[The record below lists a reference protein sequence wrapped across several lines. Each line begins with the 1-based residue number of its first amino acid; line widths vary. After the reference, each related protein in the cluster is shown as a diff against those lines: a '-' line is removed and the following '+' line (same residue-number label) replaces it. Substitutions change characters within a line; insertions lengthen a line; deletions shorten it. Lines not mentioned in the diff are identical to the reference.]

1 MNKVNSQI
9 LIIEDDPVLSNNLKT
24 LLEEEGYKVAAA
36 ENGKVGLKYALN
48 FKPDLIICDILMPGL
63 SGFDVK
69 KELNKYDNSFD
80 IPLLFLTAKTEMTS
94 LREGMELGAEDYI
107 FKPYKASNLL
117 KIVKLRIE
125 KKQRV
130 IAKIIEENK
139 NQRNTLE
146 SPNSILINQGN
157 KNILLNII
165 SIKAI
170 MASNQYSNILME
182 NGKTFLVRQSLND
195 WEKKLP
201 KKNFQRIHRS
211 TIVNIKFLEK
221 IEKSKVYLK
230 NYSEPLDISR
240 RFLTEFKEK
249 FKS

>member
-1 MNKVNSQI
+1 MNIGDSHVFWEIKEIKDNEKQFNEDNKRKFLKDLNLFLKKKKK
-9 LIIEDDPVLSNNLKT
+9 LIFNNID
-24 LLEEEGYKVAAA
+24 E
-36 ENGKVGLKYALN
+36 
-48 FKPDLIICDILMPGL
+48 
-63 SGFDVK
+63 
-69 KELNKYDNSFD
+69 SFD
-80 IPLLFLTAKTEMTS
+80 KETY
-94 LREGMELGAEDYI
+94 D
-107 FKPYKASNLL
+107 
-117 KIVKLRIE
+117 
-125 KKQRV
+125 
-130 IAKIIEENK
+130 KIIEENK

>member
-1 MNKVNSQI
+1 
-9 LIIEDDPVLSNNLKT
+9 
-24 LLEEEGYKVAAA
+24 
-36 ENGKVGLKYALN
+36 
-48 FKPDLIICDILMPGL
+48 
-63 SGFDVK
+63 
-69 KELNKYDNSFD
+69 
-80 IPLLFLTAKTEMTS
+80 
-94 LREGMELGAEDYI
+94 
-107 FKPYKASNLL
+107 
-117 KIVKLRIE
+117 
-125 KKQRV
+125 
-130 IAKIIEENK
+130 
-139 NQRNTLE
+139 
-146 SPNSILINQGN
+146 
-157 KNILLNII
+157 
-165 SIKAI
+165 